1 MHTGRLRTWNEEEGW
16 GYIWSEV
23 HNCDV
28 FVDGADVLGDVGVGG
43 VDIGAVLAAERP
55 QPRAR
60 GPKILQPKWLHQLKD
75 HDRDHD
81 HDHDQDQDQDQ
92 EPQQKLEK

>member
-28 FVDGADVLGDVGVGG
+28 FVDGANKGILLPLGEGDSMIFALG
-43 VDIGAVLAAERP
+43 VDNEGWPIATH
-55 QPRAR
+55 AR
-60 GPKILQPKWLHQLKD
+60 STPPPGK
-75 HDRDHD
+75 R
-81 HDHDQDQDQDQ
+81 
-92 EPQQKLEK
+92 